1 MRALLPLMIGTA
13 LWSYAGWSAH
23 PRELWDVPA
32 FQPVW
37 ITATL
42 AAAGFGLTRASRPLR
57 DTALLFLPI
66 LGVLIVSTLLTGG
79 SASMLPLGLVL
90 IAALAVPGLALGWL
104 ANRLTAARR

>member
-1 MRALLPLMIGTA
+1 MRALLPLLIGTA

-37 ITATL
+37 IAATV
-42 AAAGFGLTRASRPLR
+42 AAACFGLTRASRPLR

-66 LGVLIVSTLLTGG
+66 LGALTVTTVLTGG
-79 SASMLPLGLVL
+79 SASLLPLGLVL
-90 IAALAVPGLALGWL
+90 IAALALPGLALAWV
-104 ANRLTAARR
+104 ANRLTAPRR